1 MHILSCLQGTEWIPS
16 GVARGGKVQLPRLLT
31 QEEQNHPHTHT
42 NPTLTCW
49 ETENGAYFTHRKLL
63 LHWIDMQVQKN
74 CPLIWY
80 LYQSQNN
87 FFPYQCGL
95 HPSDIVTP
103 HHCQK

>member
-49 ETENGAYFTHRKLL
+49 ETE
-63 LHWIDMQVQKN
+63 MV
-74 CPLIWY
+74 LI
-80 LYQSQNN
+80 SHTGNN
-87 FFPYQCGL
+87 TAL
-95 HPSDIVTP
+95 D
-103 HHCQK
+103 